1 MIDMR
6 LPVGDSDPAEPTPWA
21 TGLTVTAI
29 LAVLVA
35 AIDLVL
41 TRALAESF
49 GWVWIPANALIG
61 IGLAPSLWL
70 LHRMRF
76 WRWIAYGV
84 AVGLAVAWVA
94 LLLGALFRP
103 AMVG

>member
-1 MIDMR
+1 MR
-6 LPVGDSDPAEPTPWA
+6 LPGADTDPAEPTPWA
-21 TGLTVTAI
+21 TGLTVSAI
-29 LAVLVA
+29 LAALLA

-41 TRALAESF
+41 TRALADSF
-49 GWVWIPANALIG
+49 GWLWIPANALIG

-84 AVGLAVAWVA
+84 AIGLAVAWAV